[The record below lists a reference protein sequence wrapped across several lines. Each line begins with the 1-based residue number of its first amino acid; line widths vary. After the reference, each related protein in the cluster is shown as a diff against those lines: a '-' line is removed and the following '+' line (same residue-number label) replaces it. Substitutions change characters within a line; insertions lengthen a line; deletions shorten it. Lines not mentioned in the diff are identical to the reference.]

1 MNFYNLLNAPVSNW
15 ISTSIPI
22 IQTILISMIGLL
34 AVAIIIAVL
43 FQPTNPEQGMN
54 VITGSNDSF
63 YSKHKGSTREGRL
76 NKLIIISSIC
86 IFVFTILYF
95 VSFAIYR
102 G

>member
-1 MNFYNLLNAPVSNW
+1 MNFLTLLNAPVSNW
-15 ISTSIPI
+15 ISTTIPI
-22 IQTILISMIGLL
+22 VQTVLISLIALL
-34 AVAIIIAVL
+34 ALGIIIAVL
-43 FQPTNPEQGMN
+43 FQPSNPEQGMN

-63 YSKHKGSTREGRL
+63 YSKNKGATREGRL

-86 IFVFTILYF
+86 ILVFTILYF